1 MLNKLFS
8 KLLLIHKHIKYQ
20 HSQLRM
26 EPITAKNITYLDQV
40 TAQKFDEELMNNL
53 GHPLEVLMELAG
65 NIDRIFLSWRT

>member
-1 MLNKLFS
+1 
-8 KLLLIHKHIKYQ
+8 
-20 HSQLRM
+20 M